1 MTRLFDSRKANSLI
15 FHELEPY
22 EFTLFKKV
30 VRSLRE
36 AINLNSFSDEIHGLP
51 SIEKFIAS
59 MGSLT
64 ISRVGATRI
73 YACGDRYLRNRPA
86 QTGWKGSSMVVEAG
100 SSEASAEE

>member
-1 MTRLFDSRKANSLI
+1 VLLTLRVSL
-15 FHELEPY
+15 ETDASQREVLLETT
-22 EFTLFKKV
+22 EQFKKV

-86 QTGWKGSSMVVEAG
+86 QTGWKGLSMVVEAG